1 MEMARRSGS
10 LAEAE
15 TPEALA
21 EKMGVPPEAFAATLR
36 EYNAMCREGKDTR
49 FGKRR
54 ELLMPLDRPPYIG
67 LKFGPAVLAV
77 VGGLRVDGRC
87 SVLDETGSPIPGLY
101 AAGNTMGGRYGVD
114 YPMVIPGTSHG
125 TALTFGYILGE
136 VLAGKPVK

>member
-1 MEMARRSGS
+1 MARRGGS
-10 LAEAE
+10 LVEAD

-21 EKMGVPPEAFAATLR
+21 EQMGVPAEAFAATLA
-36 EYNAMCREGKDTR
+36 EYNAMCRVGKDTR

-54 ELLMPLDRPPYIG
+54 ELLMPLDKPPYIG
-67 LKFGPAVLAV
+67 LKFGPSVLAV

-87 SVLDETGSPIPGLY
+87 NVLDERGKAIPGLY

-125 TALTFGYILGE
+125 TALTFGYLLGE
-136 VLAGKPVK
+136 ILADKAIK